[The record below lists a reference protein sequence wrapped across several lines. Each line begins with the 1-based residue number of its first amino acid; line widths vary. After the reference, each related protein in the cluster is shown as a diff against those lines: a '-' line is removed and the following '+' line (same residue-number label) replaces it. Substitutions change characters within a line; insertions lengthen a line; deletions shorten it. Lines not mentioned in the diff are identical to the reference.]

1 MRHRV
6 VKKTLGRNK
15 DQRKALI
22 ANLSAQL
29 IEQGK
34 INTTL
39 AKAKVIKPHV
49 EKLVTKAI
57 RANKSGDKVV
67 KFNAVKLMRKHIRS
81 EEAIRKVFEDI
92 APKFSDRSGGYTRII
107 KTGNRSGDNSLLAR
121 IEFVE
126 SVNKDKE
133 KVKEKKEKIVK
144 EEKIKEKAKPIKK
157 KEVKKDEKNTK

>member
-22 ANLSAQL
+22 ANLSGQL
-29 IEQGK
+29 ISLGK

-57 RANKSGDKVV
+57 RANKTGDKVTI
-67 KFNAVKLMRKHIRS
+67 FNAVKLTRKHVRS
-81 EEAIRKVFEDI
+81 DDAIRKLFEDV
-92 APKFSDRSGGYTRII
+92 APKFIDRPGGYLRIV
-107 KTGNRSGDNSLLAR
+107 KTGNRGGDNALLAR

-126 SVNKDKE
+126 TVIKE
-133 KVKEKKEKIVK
+133 KEKKEKPKEKTVK
-144 EEKIKEKAKPIKK
+144 EEKAKPVKK
-157 KEVKKDEKNTK
+157 KEEKKDEKNTK

>member
-22 ANLSAQL
+22 ANLSGQL
-29 IEQGK
+29 IQLGK

-57 RANKSGDKVV
+57 RANKTGDKITI
-67 KFNAVKLMRKHIRS
+67 FNAVKIMRKHLRS
-81 EEAIRKVFEDI
+81 DDAIRKVFEDV
-92 APKFSDRSGGYTRII
+92 APKFMDRPGGYLRIV
-107 KTGNRSGDNSLLAR
+107 KTGNRGGDNSLLAR

-126 SVNKDKE
+126 TVTKE
-133 KVKEKKEKIVK
+133 KEKKEKVK
-144 EEKIKEKAKPIKK
+144 DNKEKKVVEEKAKPVKK
-157 KEVKKDEKNTK
+157 KEEKKDEKNTK

>member
-29 IEQGK
+29 IQLGK

-57 RANKSGDKVV
+57 RANKTKDKIVI
-67 KFNAVKLMRKHIRS
+67 FNAVKLLRKHIRS
-81 EEAIRKVFEDI
+81 DEAIRKLFEDV
-92 APKFSDRSGGYTRII
+92 APKFMDRPGGYLRII
-107 KTGNRSGDNSLLAR
+107 KTGNRGGDNSSLAR

-126 SVNKDKE
+126 TVTKE
-133 KVKEKKEKIVK
+133 KEKLKEKKEKVAK
-144 EEKIKEKAKPIKK
+144 EEKAKPYKK
-157 KEVKKDEKNTK
+157 KEIKKDEKNTK